1 MARVLIVDD
10 DPSIRES
17 LREVLEDE
25 GHDVDEAPDGLEGL
39 ARIRATTDP
48 MVVLLDLLMPRL
60 NGNEV
65 LNAVAADPQL
75 TSQHAY
81 VLLTAQ
87 PRYVSPALKELLA
100 RLSIPVM
107 GKPFD
112 MDELCDTIAQAAS
125 RA

>member
-39 ARIRATTDP
+39 KRMRAASDP
-48 MVVLLDLLMPRL
+48 LVVLLDLLMPRL

-75 TSQHAY
+75 SRLHAY

-87 PRYVSPALKELLA
+87 PRYVSPATKELLA

-112 MDELCDTIAQAAS
+112 VDELCDTITQASS
-125 RA
+125 RP